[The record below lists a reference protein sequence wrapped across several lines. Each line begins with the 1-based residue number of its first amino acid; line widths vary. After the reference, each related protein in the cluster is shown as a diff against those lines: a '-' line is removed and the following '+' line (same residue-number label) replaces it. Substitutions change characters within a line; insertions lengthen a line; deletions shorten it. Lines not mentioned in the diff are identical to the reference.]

1 MDSVITGAMVLG
13 SMLMLVA
20 LRAPA
25 SIAMLLSGSIGLLAM
40 ANEAALLEVLQA
52 SVRTRLATPELLAI
66 PLFLLMGQ
74 FALQGGLAQALF
86 RAAVACLGHWRG
98 GLCLGSLLASSGF
111 GAMCG
116 SSDTAT
122 ATITQVAYPELKQHS
137 RLGTRAAGLLAPAG
151 SLGLLFPLSV
161 PLMAYAILA
170 HQDMGPLLVAACVP
184 GLLAILAALMCTRL
198 PSGGAASAMPT
209 PWLTRWQALRA
220 VLPTLAVL
228 ALVLG
233 GIGLGHLTAT
243 QGGAW
248 GALGTLLASV
258 LRRSLTVKGFFN
270 ALWCTL
276 TLGAMVF
283 MVFVAADVL
292 HAALALTELPAM
304 LARSLLDLHLPFWLS
319 LVLLLAAVLA
329 LGSMLDELSLLV
341 VAMPLVFPV
350 VMALDLW
357 GLPPAEKTLWFG
369 IVLLATLQT
378 GLLLPPVGRNLQ
390 VVRGIC
396 RGVPISVLY
405 RGALP
410 FLATGLL
417 HLALLI
423 GFPSLSLALVRWCM
437 A

>member
-1 MDSVITGAMVLG
+1 MDSVMTGAMVLG
-13 SMLMLVA
+13 AMLMLVA

-40 ANEAALLEVLQA
+40 ANEAALLEVLRT
-52 SVRTRLATPELLAI
+52 SVHTRLATPELLAI

-86 RAAVACLGHWRG
+86 RAAIACLGHRRG
-98 GLCLGSLLASSGF
+98 GLCMGSLLASSGF

-116 SSDTAT
+116 SSDAAT

-137 RLGTRAAGLLAPAG
+137 LLGTRAAGLLAPAG
-151 SLGLLFPLSV
+151 SLGLLLPLSV

-170 HQDMGPLLVAACVP
+170 GQDMGPLLVAACVP
-184 GLLAILAALMCTRL
+184 GLLAILVALLCIRLPRSNAASSAAL
-198 PSGGAASAMPT
+198 AMPT

-228 ALVLG
+228 GLVLG
-233 GIGLGHLTAT
+233 GIGLGHLTPT

-248 GALGTLLASV
+248 GALGTLLASL
-258 LRRSLTVKGFFN
+258 LRRSLTTKGFFN

-276 TLGAMVF
+276 TLCAMVF

-319 LVLLLAAVLA
+319 LTLLLASVLA

-357 GLPPAEKTLWFG
+357 GLSPAEKTLWFG
-369 IVLLATLQT
+369 MVLLATLQT

-390 VVRGIC
+390 VVRSIC

-417 HLALLI
+417 RLALLI
-423 GFPSLSLALVRWCM
+423 GFPSLSLALVR
-437 A
+437 